1 MLTDKTTYYDML
13 KAPFRGHAL
22 AELLE
27 ARNSPYQFSGSF
39 SFETEAEYRELKFL
53 DSTDSEDQQEIDPLT
68 GDPLCQYSYDQ
79 VSQNLPTWAEVEA
92 EHVDNMNEYNRLEG
106 KRERT
111 EKYPAYS
118 EQLDMLYKDID
129 AGHLGTAAKSSSF
142 YIAIKAVKDS
152 ST

>member
-53 DSTDSEDQQEIDPLT
+53 DSTASEDQQEIDPLT

-129 AGHLGTAAKSSSF
+129 AGHF

-152 ST
+152 SA